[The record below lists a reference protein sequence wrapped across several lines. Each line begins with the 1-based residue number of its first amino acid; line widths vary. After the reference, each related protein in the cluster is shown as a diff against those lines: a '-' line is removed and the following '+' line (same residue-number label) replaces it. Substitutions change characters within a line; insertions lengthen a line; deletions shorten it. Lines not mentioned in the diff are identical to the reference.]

1 MTKKNFLV
9 LLVSCLTC
17 LALFCS
23 CENMP
28 SFGTDT
34 SGSIADG
41 IKDKV
46 VPSYDEVDQWL
57 VNAYIMK
64 EGELLEGSYLIGIQD
79 TTFDSA
85 CNALTNKAIERYS
98 RPVELDENLYEAVRN
113 TAKITDISGGIA
125 THYFNLY
132 LNRNVRWDSSF
143 NDGEGLLQEITASIK
158 TVVDR
163 IIAGN
168 ATCGDVVLMG
178 ELAEIVDR
186 VGDAMVIFKDGTKR
200 AGGDLLTDRDVSLE
214 TYVNGT
220 CPFGLDDIDISAT
233 ISANTALVNRGSRFL
248 NLLSAFAGTGK
259 PTADRFATKLMG
271 KLLSNSL

>member
-1 MTKKNFLV
+1 MKKNLLV
-9 LLVSCLTC
+9 LLVACLTC
-17 LALFCS
+17 LVLFCS

-34 SGSIADG
+34 SGSISDG

-46 VPSYDEVDQWL
+46 VSSYLGIDQWL
-57 VNAYIMK
+57 LKAYLMK
-64 EGELLEGSYLIGIQD
+64 QGELLEGPYLVGIQYK
-79 TTFDSA
+79 TFDSA
-85 CNALTNKAIERYS
+85 CNALANKAIERYS
-98 RPVELDENLYEAVRN
+98 RPAELDDDLYAALCN
-113 TAKITDISGGIA
+113 TARITDISGGIA
-125 THYFNLY
+125 TRYFNLY
-132 LNRNVRWDSSF
+132 FNRNVRWESDF
-143 NDGEGLLQEITASIK
+143 KDGEGLIQEITSSLK
-158 TVVDR
+158 TVTDR

-186 VGDAMVIFKDGTKR
+186 IGDASLIFKDGTKR
-200 AGGDLLTDRDVSLE
+200 TGAELFTDPDVDLE

-220 CPFGLDDIDISAT
+220 FPFELKDIDMTAT
-233 ISANTALVNRGSRFL
+233 ISANRDLVNRGSRFL

-271 KLLSNSL
+271 KLLSNTL